1 MWSLFLGARRLQP
14 GVRRFSR
21 ADDRRLQE
29 ITTRHFPDGYT
40 ILGAAGGW
48 YDPSARRFVR
58 EESRQI
64 LIASASAAQVRR
76 WAHVLGTAFRQKEL
90 MLVEAGRAFRLKIKG
105 GAAGLSKP
113 LDQASRPS

>member
-1 MWSLFLGARRLQP
+1 MWSLFLGARRLRP
-14 GVRRFSR
+14 GVRRFSA

-29 ITTRHFPDGYT
+29 ITTKHFPAGYT

-48 YDPSARRFVR
+48 YDPSTRRFVR

-76 WAHVLGTAFRQKEL
+76 WARVLGAAFKQKEL
-90 MLVEAGRAFRLKIKG
+90 MLVETGRAFRLKIKDG
-105 GAAGLSKP
+105 LAGPSKP
-113 LDQASRPS
+113 FDQASRPS